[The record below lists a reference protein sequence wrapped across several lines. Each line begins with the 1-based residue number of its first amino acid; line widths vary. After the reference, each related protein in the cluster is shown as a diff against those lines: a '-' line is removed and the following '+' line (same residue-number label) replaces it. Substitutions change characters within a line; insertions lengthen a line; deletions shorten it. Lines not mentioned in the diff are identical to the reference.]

1 MNTETELKQLTLIV
15 EDLARLA
22 EALRDK
28 TDDFP
33 ALHRNSRRILA
44 SVEMLRINLGQEAE

>member
-1 MNTETELKQLTLIV
+1 MDSETELKQLTSIV
-15 EDLARLA
+15 DDLARLA
-22 EALRDK
+22 QVITDK
-28 TDDFP
+28 SQDFP